1 MKKFILLAMVVMLG
15 AAGCTQGQDRF
26 TVIDAEQFEQQV
38 DKEDIQLVDVRT
50 AKEFEEGHIAGAQN
64 IDFFAEDFLDQ
75 FKGLDKEKPLYI
87 YCRSGNRSAKA
98 SRKLSEA
105 GFKNIIDLEGGYIAW
120 KAAGKK

>member
-75 FKGLDKEKPLYI
+75 FTGLDKEKPLYI
-87 YCRSGNRSAKA
+87 YCRSGNRSAKLPENYLRRA
-98 SRKLSEA
+98 LRTS
-105 GFKNIIDLEGGYIAW
+105 
-120 KAAGKK
+120 